1 MERIARVMNAA
12 PSGGP
17 RPMIGRKSW
26 LSSTTASIEAEQ
38 ARTVLV
44 DQLQHLPAATRHAGE
59 RIFGDHD
66 WEAGFFHQQLVDVA
80 QQRTAARE
88 HDPAF
93 RDVRAEL
100 GRRLL

>member
-38 ARTVLV
+38 ARAVLV
-44 DQLQHLPAATRHAGE
+44 DQLQHLAATTRHAGE

-66 WEAGFFHQQLVDVA
+66 RQAGLFHQQLVDVA
-80 QQRTAARE
+80 QQRTTAGE
-88 HDPAF
+88 HDAAL
-93 RDVRAEL
+93 RDVGTEL
-100 GRRLL
+100 